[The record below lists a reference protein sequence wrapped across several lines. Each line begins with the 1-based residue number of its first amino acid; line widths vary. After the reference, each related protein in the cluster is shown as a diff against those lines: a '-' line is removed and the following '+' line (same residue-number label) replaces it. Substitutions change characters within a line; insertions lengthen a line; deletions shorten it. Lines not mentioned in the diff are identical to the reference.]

1 MIKKVLYYYYK
12 TTYFAQKVAGWKDS
26 KKGFKSYISMNG
38 LFISSGI
45 VISIFLPLLVLLSIE
60 FMIIFYIIYAG
71 VYYKFITPYIE
82 DKVETRVNYELFD
95 FQYEK
100 INVIKK
106 ILLVAI
112 SMIFLFCSILT
123 MIFSI
128 YAFVK
133 IWKLIGVI

>member
-1 MIKKVLYYYYK
+1 MIKKVLYYYYE

-26 KKGFKSYISMNG
+26 KKGFKSYISING